1 MTFRTAS
8 FAAGAALLATMPA
21 AFAADI
27 PAPQPPAQAFVQE
40 QVSFDWSGFYVGVYG
55 GYGFGE
61 SSAAGVDEDAD
72 GGLAGGTIG
81 FNMQN
86 GSFVYGIE
94 ADGGWSGI
102 EDDIDD
108 LSVTWTSTVR
118 GRIGYAFDS
127 VLLYATGGG
136 AIGGVESDITGGDD
150 TRLGFAVG
158 GGVEAALTDNI
169 SAKVEY
175 LYVDLGED
183 DLGGIDY
190 DFDAHTV
197 KAGLNFHF

>member
-1 MTFRTAS
+1 MTVRTAS
-8 FAAGAALLATMPA
+8 FAAGAALLAMVPA
-21 AFAADI
+21 AYAADI

-55 GYGFGE
+55 GYAFGE
-61 SSAAGVDEDAD
+61 SSVEGLSEDAE
-72 GGLAGGTIG
+72 GGLAGGTVG
-81 FNMQN
+81 FNMQS

-94 ADGGWSGI
+94 ADGGWAGI

-108 LSVTWTSTVR
+108 VTVDWTSTVR

-127 VLLYATGGG
+127 VLVYATGGA
-136 AIGGVESDITGGDD
+136 AIGGVDSDIVGDGD

-175 LYVDLGED
+175 QYIDLGD
-183 DLGGIDY
+183 DDIDGSPVE
-190 DFDAHTV
+190 FDAHTV

>member
-1 MTFRTAS
+1 
-8 FAAGAALLATMPA
+8 
-21 AFAADI
+21 
-27 PAPQPPAQAFVQE
+27 
-40 QVSFDWSGFYVGVYG
+40 
-55 GYGFGE
+55 
-61 SSAAGVDEDAD
+61 
-72 GGLAGGTIG
+72 
-81 FNMQN
+81 MQS

-94 ADGGWSGI
+94 ADGGWAGI

-108 LSVTWTSTVR
+108 VTVDWTSTVR

-127 VLLYATGGG
+127 VLVYATGGA
-136 AIGGVESDITGGDD
+136 AIGGVDSDIIGDGD

-175 LYVDLGED
+175 QYIDLGD
-183 DLGGIDY
+183 DDIDGSPVE
-190 DFDAHTV
+190 FDAHTV